1 MGASSLEKEGCV
13 EAHAGRACRRPTVS
27 LRKKIPKRKKI
38 SFSGFRYEIE
48 RNTIDYTGSA
58 LSAARTGSGFPEN
71 PEGLVAENRR
81 ALDFA
86 ARRHGGV
93 AGRLIEAVIA

>member
-1 MGASSLEKEGCV
+1 MKPEGGASNPRSDLREKTFHFGSLKQ
-13 EAHAGRACRRPTVS
+13 
-27 LRKKIPKRKKI
+27 KIPKRKKI

>member
-1 MGASSLEKEGCV
+1 MSKLMPGEPVAVQPYHFE
-13 EAHAGRACRRPTVS
+13 
-27 LRKKIPKRKKI
+27 KKIPKRKKI